1 MRYIVQTFG
10 CQMNAHDSR
19 RIEEVLDAAGHTVTD
34 DAALADVIVFNTCS
48 VREKAEHKLLSILG
62 TVRPLKEERP
72 SLTVVVA
79 GCVAQQE
86 GERLLSRSPIVDVVL
101 GPDNIAELPGLIA
114 NAQAGAPPIARTV
127 FDLDETRF
135 LVASPRAHEREV
147 TAFVT
152 VMKGCD
158 ERCTFCVVPYTRGPE
173 RYRASSEIVAE
184 VRSMV
189 DGGTREVTLLGQTVN
204 SWHEP
209 GASEEGESQFAALLE
224 RIAREV
230 PELARLRYT
239 SPHPR
244 HVTPA
249 LVRAHADL
257 AVLPAHVH
265 LPVQSGS
272 NRVLKRMLR
281 RYTRES
287 YVERARMLEG
297 ARRGLTLSTDVI
309 VGFPGE
315 TREEFE
321 ETLSLVREVGF
332 SAAFAFKYSPRP
344 HTPALKLDDDVSEEE
359 KDARLAELFSV
370 VAEGQSAHLAS
381 LVGTRAE
388 VLVEAVGKRG
398 DHALPRFR
406 GRTERHEIVHLDV
419 PEGRDPIGM
428 ILPVV
433 IERANDHSLEG
444 RLAIDVAAI
453 PLKTVERASVPR
465 PRSLRRLPMAPPSTV
480 LSEGEGS

>member
-1 MRYIVQTFG
+1 MKYLVQTFG

-19 RIEEVLDAAGHTVTD
+19 RIEEVLDGAGHEVTD

-62 TVRPLKEERP
+62 TVRPLKEEKP
-72 SLTVVVA
+72 GLTVVVA

-86 GERLLSRSPIVDVVL
+86 GERLLARAPVVDVVV
-101 GPDNIAELPGLIA
+101 GPDNVVELPALIA
-114 NAQAGAPPIARTV
+114 SAQGGAPPIARTV
-127 FDLDETRF
+127 FDLDDTRF
-135 LVASPRAHEREV
+135 LVASPRPHEKEV
-147 TAFVT
+147 TSFVT

-173 RYRASSEIVAE
+173 RYRPSSEIVAE
-184 VRSMV
+184 VAAMARA
-189 DGGTREVTLLGQTVN
+189 GTREITLLGQTVN

-209 GASEEGESQFAALLE
+209 GTGEAGESAFASLLE

-244 HVTPA
+244 HVTDP
-249 LVRAHADL
+249 LVRAHAAL
-257 AVLPAHVH
+257 RVLPAHVH

-281 RYTRES
+281 RYTREH
-287 YVERARMLEG
+287 YVERADALKA
-297 ARRGLTLSTDVI
+297 ARGGLTLSTDLI

-315 TREEFE
+315 TRAEFE

-344 HTPALKLDDDVSEEE
+344 HTPALKLEDDVSEEE
-359 KDARLAELFSV
+359 KDARLAELFEV
-370 VAEGQSAHLAS
+370 VAAVQRAHLAS
-381 LVGTRAE
+381 LVGARAE
-388 VLVEAVGKRG
+388 VLVEGPGKDKTASGR
-398 DHALPRFR
+398 RFR
-406 GRTERHEIVHLDV
+406 GRTERHEIVHLDA
-419 PEGRDPIGM
+419 PEGRDPTGM
-428 ILPVV
+428 IVTVTL
-433 IERANDHSLEG
+433 ERANDHSLEG
-444 RLAIDVAAI
+444 RLELPPSAI
-453 PLKTVERASVPR
+453 PLARAPR
-465 PRSLRRLPMAPPSTV
+465 SAAPKPRSLRRLPT
-480 LSEGEGS
+480 LGEGA

>member
-1 MRYIVQTFG
+1 MRYLVQTFG

-19 RIEEVLDAAGHTVTD
+19 RIEEVLDAAGWVVTE

-62 TVRPLKEERP
+62 TVRPLKEEKP

-86 GERLLSRSPIVDVVL
+86 GERLIQRSPLVDVVL
-101 GPDNIAELPGLIA
+101 GPDNIAELPGLVRD
-114 NAQAGAPPIARTV
+114 AQGGAPPRARTF
-127 FDLDETRF
+127 FDLDDTRF
-135 LVASPRAHEREV
+135 LVASPRPDAREV
-147 TAFVT
+147 TSFVT

-173 RYRASSEIVAE
+173 RYRAADEIVDE
-184 VRSMV
+184 VRTMAR
-189 DGGTREVTLLGQTVN
+189 GGTREITLLGQTVN
-204 SWHEP
+204 SWHPPGEP
-209 GASEEGESQFAALLE
+209 EGDESQFAGLLE
-224 RIAREV
+224 RIACEV

-244 HVTPA
+244 HVTPE
-249 LVRAHADL
+249 LVRAHAEL

-281 RYTRES
+281 RYTREH
-287 YVERARMLEG
+287 YVERAAALKA
-297 ARRGLTLSTDVI
+297 ARAGLTLSTDLI

-315 TREEFE
+315 TRAEFE

-344 HTPALKLDDDVSEEE
+344 HTPALKLDDDVSEDE
-359 KDARLAELFSV
+359 KDARLAELFEV
-370 VAEGQSAHLAS
+370 VADGQRAHLKS
-381 LVGTRAE
+381 LEGSRVE
-388 VLVEAVGKRG
+388 VLVEGPSKGQHRY
-398 DHALPRFR
+398 R
-406 GRTERHEIVHLDV
+406 GRSERHEIVHFDA
-419 PEGRDPIGM
+419 PPDRDPTGLLLSM
-428 ILPVV
+428 RVA
-433 IERANDHSLEG
+433 RANEHSLDGVLEVDPAT
-444 RLAIDVAAI
+444 L
-453 PLKTVERASVPR
+453 PRATASRVIAPK
-465 PRSLRRLPMAPPSTV
+465 PRSLRRLPMIAADG
-480 LSEGEGS
+480 SEP